1 MFRKTM
7 TLASLVTLS
16 LSLSVAAASEQ
27 PEALDEAMPEAA
39 EQMPDLTNDLC
50 SDAGVANF
58 TGQLILGDV
67 GGTVHSTSP
76 SATYGSSACASRYV
90 VDATGTKGK
99 PNLSAAAEFADTG
112 LGQAN
117 CGNGRVAALFFGF
130 NSATNTWVQLGAE
143 VVASG
148 VWVPSP
154 FGSGGSCQ
162 VAAAKPISNAYSQ
175 VRVAAKAYIPSV
187 FGPIP
192 KKVSATIMAHY

>member
-1 MFRKTM
+1 MFRKIL
-7 TLASLVTLS
+7 TLSSLLTLS

-27 PEALDEAMPEAA
+27 PEELDEAMPEAA
-39 EQMPDLTNDLC
+39 DSADLC

-76 SATYGSSACASRYV
+76 SATYGTSACASRYV

-99 PNLSAAAEFADTG
+99 PNLSAVAEFADTG
-112 LGQAN
+112 LGQSN
-117 CGNGRVAALFFGF
+117 CSSGKVAALFYGF

-143 VVASG
+143 VIASG
-148 VWVPSP
+148 AWVPSP

-162 VAAAKPISNAYSQ
+162 VAAAKAISNTYSQ
-175 VRVAAKAYIPSV
+175 VRVAAKAYIPTL
-187 FGPIP
+187 FGPIA
-192 KKVSATIMAHY
+192 KKVSATISAHY

>member
-1 MFRKTM
+1 MFRKMM
-7 TLASLVTLS
+7 TLTSLMTLS

-27 PEALDEAMPEAA
+27 PEDLDEAMPEAA
-39 EQMPDLTNDLC
+39 EQSTDLC

-58 TGQLILGDV
+58 SGQLILGDV

-76 SATYGSSACASRYV
+76 SATYGTTACASRYV

-99 PNLSAAAEFADTG
+99 PNLSAVAEFADTG
-112 LGQAN
+112 LGQSN
-117 CGNGRVAALFFGF
+117 CINGKVAALFFGF
-130 NSATNTWVQLGAE
+130 SSATNTWAQIGPE
-143 VVASG
+143 VITSG
-148 VWVPSP
+148 MWVPSP

-162 VAAAKPISNAYSQ
+162 VAAPKAIPNTFSQ

-192 KKVSATIMAHY
+192 KKVAVTISAHY